1 MDLLVISI
9 NWLNNAAS
17 LQSPLLKESLGGGNK
32 YILSISQGPYLL
44 NNVFLVQS
52 SFTVLFTV
60 GQHSR
65 SVKTQ
70 PSQTFELWCTFS
82 FWLFMTWVIPP
93 IDCCKEEVAICNFS
107 LTLANFSIVLASC
120 IFLQW
125 QNSYISYM
133 RIQAF
138 TLKKNHTK
146 SCMYSLSLDFPTHF
160 EQAMTSPFIPLTD
173 FSTHHFLK
181 LLFILCWLFL
191 HYGNGLV

>member
-1 MDLLVISI
+1 M
-9 NWLNNAAS
+9 
-17 LQSPLLKESLGGGNK
+17 
-32 YILSISQGPYLL
+32 

-125 QNSYISYM
+125 QNSYSFYM
-133 RIQAF
+133 WIQAF
-138 TLKKNHTK
+138 TLRKTTQNHVCTV
-146 SCMYSLSLDFPTHF
+146 YPLIFQHILSKQWQVRSYRWLISAPITFSNCFLFSADC
-160 EQAMTSPFIPLTD
+160 
-173 FSTHHFLK
+173 FSTMEMDSSNFATVSFVLTFSFCKHIVTHT
-181 LLFILCWLFL
+181 FIIISLWSKF
-191 HYGNGLV
+191 